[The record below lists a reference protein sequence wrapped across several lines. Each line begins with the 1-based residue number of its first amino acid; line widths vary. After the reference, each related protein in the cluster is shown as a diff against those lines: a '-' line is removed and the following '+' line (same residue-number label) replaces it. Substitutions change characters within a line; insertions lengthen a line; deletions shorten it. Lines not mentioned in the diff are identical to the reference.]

1 MAKAEQDEALSN
13 VKEKLLTMGVSAEG
27 MLRDALRALT
37 QQDVALADDVIGR
50 DDAVDTLDVE
60 IETACLRL
68 MATRIADPAQ
78 RRLVGGALKI
88 ATDIERIADHAVDI
102 AGVARR
108 MSAEAIYKPLV
119 DIPRLGDIARR
130 MLHDSLDAFVALDP
144 ALAGVVITSD
154 DEADAL
160 YARMRR
166 ELAAVL
172 QRDPESV
179 IQASYLLFV
188 AHYLERTCDHC
199 INIAESV
206 RFLATGHR
214 SAKDDTAKQ

>member
-1 MAKAEQDEALSN
+1 MAKAEQDEALN
-13 VKEKLLTMGVSAEG
+13 AIKEKLLTMGVSAEG
-27 MLRDALRALT
+27 MVRDALRALT
-37 QQDVALADDVIGR
+37 QQDVALADDVIQR
-50 DDAVDTLDVE
+50 DDAIDALDIEVE
-60 IETACLRL
+60 TDCLKL

-108 MSAEAIYKPLV
+108 MSSEAIYKPLV

-130 MLHDSLDAFVALDP
+130 MLRDALDAFVALDP
-144 ALAGVVITSD
+144 ALAGAVIASD

-166 ELAAVL
+166 ELAVAL

-188 AHYLERTCDHC
+188 AHYLERSCDHC

-206 RFLATGHR
+206 GFLATGHR
-214 SAKDDTAKQ
+214 RPPVRDDKQ

>member
-1 MAKAEQDEALSN
+1 MAKAEQDEALN
-13 VKEKLLTMGVSAEG
+13 AIKEKLLTMGVSAEG
-27 MLRDALRALT
+27 MVRDALRALT
-37 QQDVALADDVIGR
+37 QQDVSLADDVISR
-50 DDAVDTLDVE
+50 DDAIDALDIEVE
-60 IETACLRL
+60 TDCLKL

-78 RRLVGGALKI
+78 RRMVGGALKI

-108 MSAEAIYKPLV
+108 MSSEAIYKPLV

-130 MLHDSLDAFVALDP
+130 MLRDALDAFVALDP
-144 ALAGVVITSD
+144 ALAGAVISSD

-166 ELAAVL
+166 ELASAL

-188 AHYLERTCDHC
+188 AHYLERSCDHC

-214 SAKDDTAKQ
+214 RPPDDTNKQ

>member
-1 MAKAEQDEALSN
+1 MAKAEQDEALN
-13 VKEKLLTMGVSAEG
+13 AIKEKLLTMGVSAEG
-27 MLRDALRALT
+27 MVRDALRALT
-37 QQDVALADDVIGR
+37 QQDVALADDVIAR
-50 DDAVDTLDVE
+50 DDAIDTLDIEV
-60 IETACLRL
+60 ETACLKL

-78 RRLVGGALKI
+78 RRMVGGALKI

-108 MSAEAIYKPLV
+108 MSNEAIYKPLV

-130 MLHDSLDAFVALDP
+130 MLRDALDAFVALDP
-144 ALAGVVITSD
+144 ALAAAVIASD

-166 ELAAVL
+166 ELAVAL

-188 AHYLERTCDHC
+188 AHYLERSCDHC

-214 SAKDDTAKQ
+214 RPPDDTNKQ

>member
-1 MAKAEQDEALSN
+1 MAKAEQDEALN
-13 VKEKLLTMGVSAEG
+13 AIKEKLLTMGVSAEG
-27 MLRDALRALT
+27 MVRDALRALT
-37 QQDVALADDVIGR
+37 QQDVSLADDVISR
-50 DDAVDTLDVE
+50 DDAIDALDIEVE
-60 IETACLRL
+60 TDCLKL
-68 MATRIADPAQ
+68 MATRIVDPAQ
-78 RRLVGGALKI
+78 RRMVGGALKI

-108 MSAEAIYKPLV
+108 MSSEAIYKPLV

-130 MLHDSLDAFVALDP
+130 MLRDALDAFVALDP
-144 ALAGVVITSD
+144 ALAGAVIASD

-166 ELAAVL
+166 ELASAL

-188 AHYLERTCDHC
+188 AHYLERSCDHC

-214 SAKDDTAKQ
+214 RPPDDTNKQ

>member
-1 MAKAEQDEALSN
+1 MAKAEQDEALN
-13 VKEKLLTMGVSAEG
+13 AIKEKLLTMGVSAEG
-27 MLRDALRALT
+27 MVRDALRALT
-37 QQDVALADDVIGR
+37 QQDVSLADDVIAR
-50 DDAVDTLDVE
+50 DDAIDALDIEVE
-60 IETACLRL
+60 TDCLKL

-78 RRLVGGALKI
+78 RRMVGGALKI

-108 MSAEAIYKPLV
+108 MSSEAIYKPLV

-130 MLHDSLDAFVALDP
+130 MLRDALDAFVALDP
-144 ALAGVVITSD
+144 ALAGAVISSD

-166 ELAAVL
+166 ELASAL

-188 AHYLERTCDHC
+188 AHYLERSCDHC

-214 SAKDDTAKQ
+214 RPPDDTNKQ

>member
-1 MAKAEQDEALSN
+1 MAKAEQDEALNS

-27 MLRDALRALT
+27 MLRDAIRALT
-37 QQDVALADDVIGR
+37 QQDVALAEDVIAR
-50 DDAVDTLDVE
+50 DDIVDAADVA

-102 AGVARR
+102 AGVAKR

-130 MLHDSLDAFVALDP
+130 MLRDALDSFVALDP

-166 ELAAVL
+166 ELAAAL

-214 SAKDDTAKQ
+214 ERKEDTQ